1 MTSYRYDFE
10 LHTLNELPI
19 NDARLF
25 LNIII
30 NNALTKAQAIQ
41 YKDNTVFV
49 ISEEQYRKLI
59 NYWLANFLNKCVFS
73 ANNLFELS

>member
-1 MTSYRYDFE
+1 MIE
-10 LHTLNELPI
+10 LTTTV
-19 NDARLF
+19 DS
-25 LNIII
+25 II

-59 NYWLANFLNKCVFS
+59 NYWFANFLNKCVFS